1 MPRARKPKKPNH
13 LKQFLT
19 LLATEDVAA
28 LAQTVGQTSEA
39 GATFES
45 APDSRP
51 DSAAEDRIRS
61 FLAPLHPADIA
72 NLIVGLAPD
81 QRPGVWSRVGVERM
95 GEVLLE
101 LPEAVR
107 TEMLKLLDDRT
118 LVEAV
123 HNLDTDDI
131 ADLIPD
137 LSDELIAE
145 ILFALDKQDRQRLDA
160 VLSFPDDTAGGLMNV
175 DAITVREN
183 ITVEVVLRYLRRR
196 DELPEHT
203 NALFVVDRDDRM
215 VGVLSVAK
223 LLTSD
228 ATLRVSQAMEREV
241 VKFPVLTPDKEV
253 AAAFERYNLI
263 SAPVVDENNRLLG
276 RITVDDVV
284 DVIREQADRQVMA
297 PAGLSENEDIFA
309 PVVRT
314 SRRRVIWL
322 GINLVTAFIA
332 AAVVGLFEETIERVA
347 ILAVMM
353 PIVAGM
359 GGNAGTQTLTSIIR
373 ALALGIVSE
382 DNARRVLVKELMVGA
397 LNGVIFAFTVGIA
410 TILWHQNYLVAL
422 ALALA
427 MVINLIVAA
436 LSGVTIPLLVRKFGV
451 DPAVAS
457 GVILTTVTDVVGF
470 FAFLGLATLFLL

>member
-1 MPRARKPKKPNH
+1 
-13 LKQFLT
+13 
-19 LLATEDVAA
+19 
-28 LAQTVGQTSEA
+28 
-39 GATFES
+39 
-45 APDSRP
+45 
-51 DSAAEDRIRS
+51 
-61 FLAPLHPADIA
+61 
-72 NLIVGLAPD
+72 
-81 QRPGVWSRVGVERM
+81 M

-107 TEMLKLLDDRT
+107 AEMLKLLDDRT
-118 LVEAV
+118 LIAAV
-123 HNLDTDDI
+123 RNLDTDDI
-131 ADLIPD
+131 ADLVPE

-160 VLSFPDDTAGGLMNV
+160 VLPFAEDTAGGLMNV

-183 ITVEVVLRYLRRR
+183 ITIEVVLRYLRRR
-196 DELPEHT
+196 DDLPEHT
-203 NALFVVDRDDRM
+203 NALFVVDRDDRV

-228 ATLRVSQAMEREV
+228 TALHVSQVMEREV
-241 VKFPVLTPDKEV
+241 VKFPALTPDKDV

-263 SAPVVDENNRLLG
+263 SAPVVDENNHLLG

-297 PAGLSENEDIFA
+297 PAGVSEEADIFA

-314 SRRRVIWL
+314 TRQRALWL

-332 AAVVGLFEETIERVA
+332 AAVVGLFEHTIEKVA

-359 GGNAGTQTLTSIIR
+359 GGNAGTQTLTVVVR
-373 ALALGIVSE
+373 GLALGIVSE
-382 DNARRVLVKELMVGA
+382 SNARRVLMKELMVGV
-397 LNGVIFAFTVGIA
+397 LNGMLWAVTVALA
-410 TILWHQNYLVAL
+410 TIAWHQNYLVAL
-422 ALALA
+422 ALGLA
-427 MVINLIVAA
+427 MVINLIFAA
-436 LSGVTIPLLVRKFGV
+436 LSGVTIPILVRKLGI

>member
-1 MPRARKPKKPNH
+1 
-13 LKQFLT
+13 
-19 LLATEDVAA
+19 
-28 LAQTVGQTSEA
+28 
-39 GATFES
+39 
-45 APDSRP
+45 
-51 DSAAEDRIRS
+51 
-61 FLAPLHPADIA
+61 
-72 NLIVGLAPD
+72 
-81 QRPGVWSRVGVERM
+81 
-95 GEVLLE
+95 
-101 LPEAVR
+101 
-107 TEMLKLLDDRT
+107 EMLKLLDDRT
-118 LVEAV
+118 LIAAV
-123 HNLDTDDI
+123 RNLDTDDI
-131 ADLIPD
+131 ADLVPE

-160 VLSFPDDTAGGLMNV
+160 VLPFAEDTAGGLMNV

-183 ITVEVVLRYLRRR
+183 ITIEVVLRYLRRR
-196 DELPEHT
+196 DDLPEHT
-203 NALFVVDRDDRM
+203 NALFVVDRDDRV

-228 ATLRVSQAMEREV
+228 TALHVSQVMEREV
-241 VKFPVLTPDKEV
+241 VKFPALTPDKDV

-263 SAPVVDENNRLLG
+263 SAPVVDENNHLLG

-297 PAGLSENEDIFA
+297 PAGVSEEADIFA

-314 SRRRVIWL
+314 TRQRALWL

-332 AAVVGLFEETIERVA
+332 AAVVGLFEHTIEKVA

-359 GGNAGTQTLTSIIR
+359 GGNAGTQTLTVVVR
-373 ALALGIVSE
+373 GLALGIVSE
-382 DNARRVLVKELMVGA
+382 SNARRVLMKELMVGV
-397 LNGVIFAFTVGIA
+397 LNGMLWAVTVALA
-410 TILWHQNYLVAL
+410 TIAWHQNYLVAL
-422 ALALA
+422 ALGLA
-427 MVINLIVAA
+427 MVINLIFAA
-436 LSGVTIPLLVRKFGV
+436 LSGVTIPILVRKLGI

>member
-1 MPRARKPKKPNH
+1 MPRARKPKNPNP

-19 LLATEDVAA
+19 LLAAGGEVATA
-28 LAQTVGQTSEA
+28 PSLARDPRLDPIG
-39 GATFES
+39 
-45 APDSRP
+45 D
-51 DSAAEDRIRS
+51 DRIHA
-61 FLAPLHPADIA
+61 FLTPLHPADIA

-107 TEMLKLLDDRT
+107 AEMLKLLDDRT
-118 LVEAV
+118 LIEAV

-131 ADLIPD
+131 ADLIPE

-160 VLSFPDDTAGGLMNV
+160 VMSFADDTAGGLMNV

-196 DELPEHT
+196 DELPEHA
-203 NALFVVDRDDRM
+203 NALFVGDRDDRV

-228 ATLRVSQAMEREV
+228 AMLRVSHAMEREV
-241 VKFPVLTPDKEV
+241 VKFSALTPDKEV

-263 SAPVVDENNRLLG
+263 SAPVVDENSRLLG

-297 PAGLSENEDIFA
+297 PAGLSEDEDIFA

-314 SRRRVIWL
+314 SRRR
-322 GINLVTAFIA
+322 
-332 AAVVGLFEETIERVA
+332 
-347 ILAVMM
+347 
-353 PIVAGM
+353 
-359 GGNAGTQTLTSIIR
+359 
-373 ALALGIVSE
+373 E
-382 DNARRVLVKELMVGA
+382 D
-397 LNGVIFAFTVGIA
+397 
-410 TILWHQNYLVAL
+410 
-422 ALALA
+422 
-427 MVINLIVAA
+427 
-436 LSGVTIPLLVRKFGV
+436 
-451 DPAVAS
+451 
-457 GVILTTVTDVVGF
+457 
-470 FAFLGLATLFLL
+470 

>member
-1 MPRARKPKKPNH
+1 MPRARKPKKPDY
-13 LKQFLT
+13 LKQVLALFAAGDDVGLHD
-19 LLATEDVAA
+19 LLA
-28 LAQTVGQTSEA
+28 
-39 GATFES
+39 
-45 APDSRP
+45 R
-51 DSAAEDRIRS
+51 
-61 FLAPLHPADIA
+61 LHPADIA
-72 NLIVGLAPD
+72 HLLEGLSPD
-81 QRPGVWSRVGVERM
+81 QRPGVWSRVDVERM

-107 TEMLKLLDDRT
+107 TELIKQLDDRT
-118 LVEAV
+118 LVAAV

-131 ADLIPD
+131 ADLIPE

-160 VLSFPDDTAGGLMNV
+160 VLPFAEDTAGGLMNV

-183 ITVEVVLRYLRRR
+183 ITLEVVLRYLRRR

-203 NALFVVDRDDRM
+203 NAFFVVDRDDHV

-228 ATLRVSQAMEREV
+228 VGQRVSQVMEREL
-241 VKFPVLTPDKEV
+241 VKFPALTPDKEV

-263 SAPVVDENNRLLG
+263 SAPVVDENNHLLG

-297 PAGLSENEDIFA
+297 PAGLSEDDDIFA

-314 SRRRVIWL
+314 SRKRAIWL

-332 AAVVGLFEETIERVA
+332 AAVVALFEHTIEKVA

-359 GGNAGTQTLTSIIR
+359 GGNAGTQTLTIVVR
-373 ALALGIVSE
+373 GLALGVVSE
-382 DNARRVLVKELMVGA
+382 SNARRVLMKELMVGV
-397 LNGVIFAFTVGIA
+397 LNGLLWALTVAIA
-410 TILWHQNYLVAL
+410 TVLWHQNYLVAL

-427 MVINLIVAA
+427 MIINLVFAA
-436 LSGVTIPLLVRKFGV
+436 LSGVTIPILVRKFGV